1 MNALEIAKQA
11 TPVAPNVNFVTNRA
25 TPQPLAGE
33 VQIQTEVSALNHLDL
48 WVGRGMPG
56 IDTQWPT
63 VGGSDGVG
71 KVVKLGAGVDSAW
84 LGKRVILMAAI
95 SKGSASLRSPQP
107 RHS

>member
-1 MNALEIAKQA
+1 MQALEIAKQA

-25 TPQPLAGE
+25 EPQPLAGE

-71 KVVKLGAGVDSAW
+71 KVVKLGAGVDPAW
-84 LGKRVILMAAI
+84 LGRRVLAGA
-95 SKGSASLRSPQP
+95 SPKGGFRC
-107 RHS
+107 